1 MGKMKHI
8 PLLLL
13 AAVLAVGC
21 SQDELFDPAGEGQRP
36 LVIKATGLSVGCSQD
51 EHFGPAGE
59 GQRPLVIK
67 ATGLSVTEAGITR
80 ATVDGDWK

>member
-21 SQDELFDPAGEGQRP
+21 SQDDLFDPAGE
-36 LVIKATGLSVGCSQD
+36 
-51 EHFGPAGE
+51 E
-59 GQRPLVIK
+59 QRPLVIK

-80 ATVDGDWK
+80 ATVDGSWDGDETVGWRRNGGRQRDR